1 MAEVR
6 LHRKIVQVVSGLKW
20 TVSVNSLRLANE
32 ARLASRTRLIETIR
46 PLSGTPPNLET
57 VRAFVALSTDAWR
70 IQDPPD
76 WEAAQELAQAAVDMA
91 GELDSLVDRSLA
103 YGALGNV
110 LDGRS
115 RLRDHLQVAERR
127 LAICRL
133 PEFSDTREQIE
144 ALRALGSALM
154 NVGEYAEALPHL
166 DEAVALA
173 IRVRATDQIVNSLGI
188 QAQCLF
194 RLDRWDEV
202 LAVEDRWREL
212 ERRHTREQVGPTCFF
227 VALSASVHARRGELD
242 RAGSYATESFDFMV
256 SVSGQLEH
264 WQRNQF
270 Y

>member
-1 MAEVR
+1 
-6 LHRKIVQVVSGLKW
+6 
-20 TVSVNSLRLANE
+20 
-32 ARLASRTRLIETIR
+32 
-46 PLSGTPPNLET
+46 
-57 VRAFVALSTDAWR
+57 
-70 IQDPPD
+70 
-76 WEAAQELAQAAVDMA
+76 MA

-242 RAGSYATESFDFMV
+242 RASSYAKESFDFMV

>member
-1 MAEVR
+1 
-6 LHRKIVQVVSGLKW
+6 
-20 TVSVNSLRLANE
+20 
-32 ARLASRTRLIETIR
+32 
-46 PLSGTPPNLET
+46 

-70 IQDPPD
+70 IEDPPN
-76 WEAAQELAQAAVDMA
+76 WETAQELAQAAVDMA
-91 GELDSLVDRSLA
+91 DELDSLVDLSLA

-127 LAICRL
+127 LAICRR
-133 PEFSDTREQIE
+133 PEFNDVREQIE
-144 ALRALGSALM
+144 ALRALGSARM
-154 NVGEYAEALPHL
+154 NVGQYAEALPVL
-166 DEAVALA
+166 AEAEALA
-173 IRVRATDQIVNSLGI
+173 SRARATDQIVNALGI

-202 LAVEDRWREL
+202 LVVEEKWREL
-212 ERRHTREQVGPTCFF
+212 EKRHTREQVGPTCFF

-242 RAGSYATESFDFMV
+242 RASSYAKESFDFMV
-256 SVSGQLEH
+256 SVSGELEH